1 MSTAEEPVMRCGG
14 DVAELASVRAF
25 VRRSAAAL
33 GAGETLA
40 GEIVQAVDEW
50 VTNVAL
56 HGYRGGGGPVEVE
69 LSRDEAGIV
78 VRIRDH
84 APVFDPADA
93 PPFDPSVPLERRRP
107 GGMGIHLILE
117 ITDRFTHRTIPG
129 GGNEVTMHL
138 ATDST
143 GGDT

>member
-1 MSTAEEPVMRCGG
+1 MRCGG
-14 DVAELASVRAF
+14 DVAELAGVREF

-56 HGYRGGGGPVEVE
+56 HGYRGAGGPVEVE
-69 LSRDEAGIV
+69 LARDEAGIV

-84 APVFDPADA
+84 APVFDPAAA

-117 ITDRFTHRTIPG
+117 ITDRFTHRPIPG

-138 ATDST
+138 AIDRP
-143 GGDT
+143 GAAA

>member
-1 MSTAEEPVMRCGG
+1 MRCGG
-14 DVAELASVRAF
+14 DVAELAGVRAF

-33 GAGETLA
+33 GADGAATED
-40 GEIVQAVDEW
+40 IVQAVDEW

-56 HGYRGGGGPVEVE
+56 HGYRGAGGPVEVE
-69 LSRDEAGIV
+69 LARDEAGIV

-84 APVFDPADA
+84 APVFDPAAA
-93 PPFDPSVPLERRRP
+93 PPFDPSMPLERRRP
-107 GGMGIHLILE
+107 GGMGIHLVRE
-117 ITDRFTHRTIPG
+117 ITDRFTHRPLPG

-143 GGDT
+143 GGGA